1 MEQSSEPA
9 TDPANPGN
17 FVMTDEQW
25 NFIYKYYPEY
35 GSGPYDLMVWL
46 FNEAAKS
53 ENVDSA
59 YGKPGVIGG
68 RGVVGDDDKE
78 EEEFVQMV
86 SFCQRKDFASFFL
99 WPVLRLMPGAV
110 HVLELHVVCRLPLLL
125 RRPRI
130 SHVTMHHTD

>member
-78 EEEFVQMV
+78 E
-86 SFCQRKDFASFFL
+86 DFESIMGGKASKNLDKVF
-99 WPVLRLMPGAV
+99 GGKKG
-110 HVLELHVVCRLPLLL
+110 
-125 RRPRI
+125 
-130 SHVTMHHTD
+130 